1 VLDAIL
7 MEQQGVPAVAIVTAP
22 FRKTGRAMA
31 ESWGAPEYAFLDC
44 QHPIGNLTEPDLEK
58 IADVLTDQVERLL
71 VPRGA

>member
-31 ESWGAPEYAFLDC
+31 ESWGAPDYVFLDC

-58 IADVLTDQVERLL
+58 IADALADEVERLVL
-71 VPRGA
+71 PPGT

>member
-1 VLDAIL
+1 

-31 ESWGAPEYAFLDC
+31 ESWGVPDYAFLDC

-58 IADVLTDQVERLL
+58 IADVLADQVQRLVL
-71 VPRGA
+71 SHGA